1 MLVCVQVMSDF
12 KDTLGPLN
20 QLTESAKAS
29 LGEFTTTHS
38 HSLTCSPTHSPTHS
52 LPLSCLID
60 TPGREAKFETSVDTF
75 KAHSSQMA
83 RTAANLAK
91 SGGITDKKV
100 ADDLIT
106 SSSKVMMVVLVNI
119 VLHLLTSFVAHYCLS
134 SQVY

>member
-1 MLVCVQVMSDF
+1 MSDF

-29 LGEFTTTHS
+29 MGEPPPPFPSLHPFFFSSSTLS
-38 HSLTCSPTHSPTHS
+38 SPSLSLVLSLTFSYRSS
-52 LPLSCLID
+52 LSAD
-60 TPGREAKFETSVDTF
+60 TPRREEKFEASVDVF
-75 KAHSSQMA
+75 KAHSTQMA

-106 SSSKVMMVVLVNI
+106 SSSKV
-119 VLHLLTSFVAHYCLS
+119 LTSKYM
-134 SQVY
+134 